1 VVDLEHRLGDYAEL
15 AAMEQALLAGE
26 ADESEKRL
34 RSLERHLRTAIAAI
48 GPIETELAQMIQ
60 ATIRSIRFPRAVAEV
75 GARSTGLFQQIADD
89 YSESDDISHDKV
101 QDLKRNYTMAHERAV
116 HESTI
121 GPPVSKDVEP
131 PMEPVAP
138 GEGLED
144 RPPRQELFLFE
155 ETVTLQTP
163 NETDGDT
170 EKLADNV
177 ELF

>member
-1 VVDLEHRLGDYAEL
+1 
-15 AAMEQALLAGE
+15 
-26 ADESEKRL
+26 
-34 RSLERHLRTAIAAI
+34 
-48 GPIETELAQMIQ
+48 
-60 ATIRSIRFPRAVAEV
+60 
-75 GARSTGLFQQIADD
+75 
-89 YSESDDISHDKV
+89 V

-121 GPPVSKDVEP
+121 APPVSKDAEP
-131 PMEPVAP
+131 PMEFVAS

-144 RPPRQELFLFE
+144 RPPQEDSLLFE
-155 ETVTLQTP
+155 ETATLQTP